1 MKTQNFTWN
10 LAVNWSKINN
20 KVLSLYNNQSN
31 LLMQS
36 FQGGVSINATVGH
49 PYGTIQGN
57 DFHYVN
63 GKREV
68 DTTGYYVFGNETTDI
83 IGDATPKWTG
93 GLTNTFRYKNL
104 ALSFLIDM
112 RHGGDL
118 FSLDMYYGLATGI
131 YPETAARN
139 ELGNSSRNTLDNGG
153 GVILPGV
160 TADGK
165 ANAVRVDNSTTGY
178 GLFGY
183 VSNPAKAFVYDA
195 SFVKLREVTLTWSVP
210 SGMVG
215 KTKFIKGI
223 DLSLI
228 GRNLWIIHKNLPY
241 ADPEDGLGAGN
252 FQGYQSGSFPSVRT
266 VGANVKLKF

>member
-1 MKTQNFTWN
+1 
-10 LAVNWSKINN
+10 
-20 KVLSLYNNQSN
+20 
-31 LLMQS
+31 
-36 FQGGVSINATVGH
+36 
-49 PYGTIQGN
+49 
-57 DFHYVN
+57 
-63 GKREV
+63 
-68 DTTGYYVFGNETTDI
+68 VFGDETTDI

-93 GLTNTFRYKNL
+93 GITNSFRYKNL

-112 RHGGDL
+112 RHGGDI
-118 FSLDMYYGLATGI
+118 FSLDTYYGMATGL
-131 YPETAARN
+131 YPETAGLN
-139 ELGNSSRNTLDNGG
+139 YQGKPSRNTLDNGG

-160 TADGK
+160 TGDGK
-165 ANAVRVDNSTTGY
+165 ANTVPVDNSTTGY

-195 SFVKLREVTLTWSVP
+195 SFVKLREVAITYSLPQSAF
-210 SGMVG
+210 G
-215 KTKFIKGI
+215 KTKFIKGV
-223 DLSLI
+223 DFSLI